1 MSSTKKPLDTDF
13 HGPTYRPKGSGSYD
27 GVDGMV
33 LEGDD
38 LPAKG
43 EGASI
48 EKLGDY
54 LSDMSSI
61 NKYHPNQGSTEAI
74 SHREVSGP
82 PPVYDSYQAGGS
94 VNNAGTDQT
103 YLDDVL
109 SHGAVRAKDF
119 TNLGVG
125 DYKNPKVAKGD
136 INPFVLNDNEPPV
149 YKKGVQE
156 DRGKGHTLLAAVPGH
171 GTTGTGAQTKV
182 GKVIPD
188 GPHVIQKRTSLIL
201 QNNRFHPS
209 KGSPYVTEGAFST
222 AKDGTMGS
230 NQKTFG
236 VYDPEAELFK
246 VSKLKNIG
254 RDIMVAGT
262 GHSHDENE
270 DLAALLP
277 SLAQLGIPYMSISVT
292 DLDPVLIAGYK
303 KSSGG
308 YILSN
313 GRVGGEGWT
322 DNEVD
327 SSDTYG
333 HLNSYFETFTGAL
346 PMGMIMTALGGLLAM
361 LIQAA
366 AMTAMFML
374 LSLADNADAARR
386 DPENPMTLPKGR
398 KQYIKTPAPL
408 TGIIKQWLGYPELE
422 SGKDF
427 FLCMIRGLGTFFGIP
442 NLTGPPSPLA
452 LLDLVDALME
462 QSGFIA
468 SVMRSSTRDLEDVVN
483 TAAQIRGS
491 VISIVGGI
499 IAIIKS
505 LGAAA
510 SIRFLMTCAKLGDIL
525 FIADNYHFAPYK
537 SNPDDLLLNPATRV
551 AKSRTSKTDIRSV
564 LRHGALP
571 STYLL
576 PISTINA
583 AAQYELKKG
592 QGYSAL
598 SLIQDKIAPNE
609 KVKNGKIDLD
619 YVKEIENKLDC
630 EYVPFY
636 FQDLRTN
643 EIVAF
648 HAFLDSISDDY
659 SPEWSSMSGYGR
671 MDSIQIYNK
680 TTRAISIS
688 FMVAATSPDDFDEMW
703 WSINKLT
710 SLVYPQWTAGTAM
723 QDSDKKGFIMPFSQ
737 IPAASPIIR
746 MRIGDL
752 IKNNYSRFNLARI
765 FGVGHNDKE
774 GSSFNIAGLDY
785 QADAEGVNTEAA
797 KAALVDYMT
806 KLRTPPTSDKD
817 SDNGFKD
824 GNTAVLKANTG
835 KSIAQKVPPGF
846 PSPGLK
852 PTDTGFITVPV
863 NTVIEIVKKEYIN
876 TPLLTLPG
884 LGPKHPSPY
893 RAKFPAD
900 SEMAK
905 IYDGEFW
912 VAHHALIPDP
922 AQVATD
928 NPVDGGLLTF
938 PADGDINAP
947 ATAGSNFAFF
957 EPANNAIVRAFESTK
972 GRGLGGVITSLSYDY
987 ADAPW
992 ETRKLGSRAPMWVKV
1007 SLSFTPIHDLPPGL
1021 DHDGF
1026 NRAPLYNVGD
1036 IMNNLSGPDMQRT
1049 ETEIVNKTDSLVAE
1063 WRSNYAT
1070 PVTEKSKDPDVSG
1083 GDE

>member
-1 MSSTKKPLDTDF
+1 MSSTKKPLDTDY
-13 HGPTYRPKGSGSYD
+13 HGPTYRPKGSGNYD
-27 GVDGMV
+27 GAEGIV

-38 LPAKG
+38 LPAQG

-54 LSDMSSI
+54 LSDLSSV
-61 NKYHPNQGSTEAI
+61 NRYHPNQGSTEAI

-82 PPVYDSYQAGGS
+82 PPVYDSYKAGGS

-109 SHGAVRAKDF
+109 SHGAVKAKDF

-136 INPFVLNDNEPPV
+136 INPFILNDDEPPV

-171 GTTGTGAQTKV
+171 GSTGLGAQTKV
-182 GKVIPD
+182 GKVIEA
-188 GPHVIQKRTSLIL
+188 GPHVIQKRTSSIL
-201 QNNRFHPS
+201 ENNRFHPS
-209 KGSPYVTEGAFST
+209 KGSPYVTDGAFSAAT
-222 AKDGTMGS
+222 DGTMGS
-230 NQKTFG
+230 NQSTFG

-246 VSKLKNIG
+246 IAHLKNIG

-277 SLAQLGIPYMSISVT
+277 SWAQLGIPYVSISIS
-292 DLDPVLIAGYK
+292 DLDPVAIAGYK

-308 YILSN
+308 YILST
-313 GRVGGEGWT
+313 GKAGETGWI
-322 DNEVD
+322 DNEID
-327 SSDTYG
+327 SSNTFG
-333 HLNSYFETFTGAL
+333 HLNSYFETFSGAL
-346 PMGMIMTALGGLLAM
+346 PLGMIMSALGGMIAM

-366 AMTAMFML
+366 AMTLMFML
-374 LSLADNADAARR
+374 LSLLDNANAARR

-398 KQYIKTPAPL
+398 KQYIKTPAPI
-408 TGIIKQWLGYPELE
+408 TGLIKQWLGYPELE
-422 SGKDF
+422 SEKGF
-427 FLCMIRGLGTFFGIP
+427 FLCMVRGLGTFFGMS

-452 LLDLVDALME
+452 LLDFVNALME
-462 QSGFIA
+462 QSGFVA

-483 TAAQIRGS
+483 AAAQIRGS
-491 VISIVGGI
+491 VVSIAGGI
-499 IAIIKS
+499 IAVIKS

-537 SNPDDLLLNPATRV
+537 ANPDDLVASPATRL
-551 AKSRTSKTDIRSV
+551 AKSRTSKTDMRSV

-571 STYLL
+571 SAYLL
-576 PISTINA
+576 PVSAVTA

-598 SLIQDKIAPNE
+598 SLIRDKIAPNE

-648 HAFLDSISDDY
+648 HAFISSISDDY

-671 MDSIQIYNK
+671 MDPIQVYNK

-688 FMVAATSPDDFDEMW
+688 FMIASTNPEDFDEMW

-710 SLVYPQWTAGTAM
+710 SLVYPQWTAGTSM

-765 FGVGHNDKE
+765 FGIGHNDKE
-774 GSSFNIAGLDY
+774 GSSFNIAGLD
-785 QADAEGVNTEAA
+785 QHADAEKFNSEASRDSFI
-797 KAALVDYMT
+797 DYMT
-806 KLRTPPTSDKD
+806 KLRTPPASKD
-817 SDNGFKD
+817 SENGFQN
-824 GNTAVLKANTG
+824 GNTAILKANNG
-835 KSIAQKVPPGF
+835 KSNALKVDEALFG
-846 PSPGLK
+846 GLE
-852 PTDTGFITVPV
+852 PIEPHYIDVPV

-876 TPLLTLPG
+876 VPFLTLPG
-884 LGPKHPSPY
+884 LGPTHPAPY

-912 VAHHALIPDP
+912 ITHHALLPDP
-922 AQVATD
+922 AQIATD
-928 NPVDGGLLTF
+928 NPDNASLLTF
-938 PADGDINAP
+938 PADGDINEAANP
-947 ATAGSNFAFF
+947 ESNFAFF
-957 EPANNAIVRAFESTK
+957 QPENNAIVRAFESTK

-1049 ETEIVNKTDSLVAE
+1049 ETEAVNKADSLVTE
-1063 WRSNYAT
+1063 WHADKLNFVPPIPR
-1070 PVTEKSKDPDVSG
+1070 DPEVNG